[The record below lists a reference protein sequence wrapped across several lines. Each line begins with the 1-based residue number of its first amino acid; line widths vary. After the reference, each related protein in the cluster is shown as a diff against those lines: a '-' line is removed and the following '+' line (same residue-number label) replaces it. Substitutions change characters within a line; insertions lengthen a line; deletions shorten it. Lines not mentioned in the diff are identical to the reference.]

1 MSNKILLRNVFTNLL
16 KEISPE
22 KLIERSCVYESGSEE
37 LKIFESS
44 YNLSNYKNVHILGSG
59 KAVIPMACAM
69 QTLLKERITSSLLV
83 GAYALEAPLPKTTYL
98 QSTHPIPSEIS
109 LEAAHALQDKL
120 QSLHQDDF
128 FIYLLSGGTSALV
141 ELPVN
146 EISLKDFQET
156 TLQML
161 HGGMPI
167 EAINAVRKHISQ
179 VKGGK
184 LALQTSAQGVVLV
197 LSDVIGDDL
206 HAIGSAPFYY
216 DTTSFLDAISSL
228 KHYKVF
234 EKIPKDICD
243 YLEAG
248 VRNEVEETPKSTSSH
263 IEHFIIGSNA
273 LVLQKSQKLLSQS
286 NCKSSIISTPIEGD
300 VAKVADQLY
309 NFALEHQEQRH
320 CYIFGGEAT
329 VIVNGAGKGGRN
341 QHLCL
346 HLLTKLIGKCDL
358 TVLCA
363 ATDGVDGN
371 STAAGAIIDWHS
383 RIDALSHNI
392 DPAHYLQEYNSNTFF
407 TKTDALLEPGA
418 TDNNL
423 LDIIIMLIEP
433 PYVPVHNQGD
443 NNG

>member
-1 MSNKILLRNVFTNLL
+1 MPNKVLLRSVFTDLL

-22 KLIERSCVYESGSEE
+22 KLIESSCSYEPSSQE
-37 LKIFESS
+37 LKIFENSYQLSS
-44 YNLSNYKNVHILGSG
+44 YKNVHILGSG
-59 KAVIPMACAM
+59 KAVIPMARAI
-69 QTLLKERITSSLLV
+69 QTLLQDRVKSSLLV
-83 GAYALEAPLPKTTYL
+83 GAYALETPLENTTYIE
-98 QSTHPIPSEIS
+98 STHPIPSEKS

-128 FIYLLSGGTSALV
+128 FIYLLSGGNSALV
-141 ELPVN
+141 ELPVDA
-146 EISLKDFQET
+146 ISLQDFQET

-167 EAINAVRKHISQ
+167 EAINSVRKHISQ

-184 LALQTSAQGVVLV
+184 LASQTSAQGVVLV

-206 HAIGSAPFYY
+206 HAIGSAPFYC
-216 DTTSFLDAISSL
+216 DATSFFDAVSYL
-228 KHYKVF
+228 KQYEVF
-234 EKIPKDICD
+234 EKLPKDVCD

-248 VRNEVEETPKSTSSH
+248 ILGKVAETPKLPPSH
-263 IEHFIIGSNA
+263 IKHFIIGSNT
-273 LVLQKSQKLLSQS
+273 LVLKKCQELLLASNHKST
-286 NCKSSIISTPIEGD
+286 IISTPIQGD
-300 VAKVADQLY
+300 VAEVAEQLY
-309 NFALEHQEQRH
+309 KFALEHQQQRH

-329 VIVNGAGKGGRN
+329 VIVNGDGKGGRN

-346 HLLTKLIGKCDL
+346 HLLTKLRGKCDATFL
-358 TVLCA
+358 SA

-383 RIDALSHNI
+383 RIDALSQNL
-392 DPAHYLQEYNSNTFF
+392 DPSHYLQEFDSNTFF
-407 TKTDALLEPGA
+407 TKIDALIEPGA

-433 PYVPVHNQGD
+433 PYQGD